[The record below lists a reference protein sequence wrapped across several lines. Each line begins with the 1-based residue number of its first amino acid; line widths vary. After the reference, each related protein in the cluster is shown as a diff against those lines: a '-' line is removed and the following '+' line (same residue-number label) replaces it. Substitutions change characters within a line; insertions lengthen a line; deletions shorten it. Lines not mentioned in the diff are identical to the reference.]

1 MILYQLP
8 HSTHILLSFQDLHLV
23 TEICIETVFD
33 AVNKAA
39 HFLLSPSEA
48 FRMLCGWAFPYWNFP
63 SSATNIQTD
72 NSVETVST
80 TTLGQNE
87 PTPAERKMTSHP
99 LNTDGRTCQDVIT
112 ELG

>member
-1 MILYQLP
+1 LYQLP
-8 HSTHILLSFQDLHLV
+8 HWTHAVLSFQDLHLV

-33 AVNKAA
+33 TVNKAA

-48 FRMLCGWAFPYWNFP
+48 LRILCEWAFPYWSVP
-63 SSATNIQTD
+63 SSATGIQTD
-72 NSVETVST
+72 NSVDTVPT

-87 PTPAERKMTSHP
+87 PTPAERKTTM
-99 LNTDGRTCQDVIT
+99 NTDGRTCQDVIT